1 MNSVPV
7 LPPMPTPTL
16 PCVYVSAHPTQQGGK
31 KVSEKERLVQPLP
44 VTILH
49 LICPLIVVV

>member
-7 LPPMPTPTL
+7 LPPVPTPTL
-16 PCVYVSAHPTQQGGK
+16 PSVYVSAHPTEQGGK

-44 VTILH
+44 VSTLH
-49 LICPLIVVV
+49 LICSLILVV